1 MPSTR
6 ACLRASVSV
15 AWGIDMAY
23 DGPTTQP
30 PEGLDGCWSTWD
42 ETQVDNV
49 VRNTMDKGNVR
60 TRLRYT
66 GINRTV
72 NASVKLT
79 ADKYVLFRN
88 WFNRDQAFG
97 SKPTYCQ
104 TPYGSRELFLWTAP
118 PTIKWIDQNHFE
130 ATVQMYQGSNW

>member
-1 MPSTR
+1 
-6 ACLRASVSV
+6 
-15 AWGIDMAY
+15 MAY
-23 DGPTTQP
+23 SGATGPRP
-30 PEGLDGCWSTWD
+30 NDLDGCWSTWD
-42 ETQVDNV
+42 ETQADNV

-72 NASVKLT
+72 NVTVKLT
-79 ADKYVLFRN
+79 ADKYISFRD

-97 SKPTYCQ
+97 TKPTLVK
-104 TPYGSRELFLWTAP
+104 TPYDTEELFLWTTP
-118 PTIKWIDQNHFE
+118 PTIKWIDPNHFE

>member
-1 MPSTR
+1 
-6 ACLRASVSV
+6 
-15 AWGIDMAY
+15 MAY
-23 DGPTTQP
+23 DGPTCTP
-30 PEGLDGCWSTWD
+30 PTGLDGCWSTWD
-42 ETQVDNV
+42 ETQADNV
-49 VRNTMDKGNVR
+49 VRNTMDKGNIR
-60 TRLRYT
+60 TRLKYT

-97 SKPTYCQ
+97 TKPTTVK
-104 TPYGSRELFLWTAP
+104 TPYDTTELFLWTAP